1 MGFLNQIATGVS
13 SRITRIGS
21 SRRTSI
27 RLPLDLS
34 DALVAR
40 YRDDVALPLRQ
51 AQIKLLQVVLMTDA
65 FKTPA
70 TSAEDEP
77 ARVFQCVCGQEL
89 TVPGGS
95 TQTLRCLHCGRVISP
110 GMLEQSMASLE
121 ATVIGATTSD
131 TDDMLLMSDERLDHY
146 SLIDLLGAGG
156 MGAVYRARDESLQ
169 RYVAIKVI
177 RSRDGEGDRLRCER
191 LIQEAR
197 AQARVN
203 HPNVVHIYYVGTHES
218 CPFFAMELVPGQ
230 SLAMLIHQ
238 HRLTFSEIIR
248 IGLQAVDALRYSAS
262 LGIVHGD
269 VKPENILL
277 DEHGC
282 VKLSDFG
289 LASRAEKTDC
299 VQSQNG
305 PEGTLNYMAPE
316 VAAGQPADVRSDMY
330 SLGVM
335 FYEMTFGEL
344 PLATSTDNL
353 QESLR
358 LRQQATVKFPA
369 TWPTDRPTA
378 WKDVLSRLVHRD
390 PSERFG
396 SYEELTTELSRIRP
410 VTLLRAGRI
419 SRFVAWILDMTVTG
433 CLSGSGLALSLLIA
447 SLDPSQTTMQRILAP
462 IFICFAVILFR
473 ICGRL
478 QSTPGKKLLQ
488 LRIVDEFGLQPV
500 PWKLRL
506 SVVSTFLPYLGIVI
520 DTLMQAMFSIADW
533 PTEFKT
539 TLPGRIIGIV
549 SVFWILINA
558 IFLVFSGRR
567 QSLSDYLLG
576 LFVVLDS
583 GDGKE
588 R

>member
-1 MGFLNQIATGVS
+1 
-13 SRITRIGS
+13 
-21 SRRTSI
+21 
-27 RLPLDLS
+27 
-34 DALVAR
+34 
-40 YRDDVALPLRQ
+40 
-51 AQIKLLQVVLMTDA
+51 MTDA
-65 FKTPA
+65 IKPPT
-70 TSAEDEP
+70 TSAESELS
-77 ARVFQCVCGQEL
+77 RVFQCVCGHAL
-89 TVPGGS
+89 PVPGES
-95 TQTLRCLHCGRVISP
+95 TQTLQCIHCGRKISP
-110 GMLEQSMASLE
+110 GMLEQSMAAFG
-121 ATVIGATTSD
+121 ATVIGVTTSEA
-131 TDDMLLMSDERLDHY
+131 DDALLCSGDRLDHY
-146 SLIDLLGAGG
+146 SLLDLLGAGG

-169 RYVAIKVI
+169 RFVAIKVI
-177 RSRDGEGDRLRCER
+177 RSHDGEGDKLRSER

-197 AQARVN
+197 AQARVS

-218 CPFFAMELVPGQ
+218 CPFFAMEFVPGQ
-230 SLAMLIHQ
+230 SLAALIHR

-269 VKPENILL
+269 VKPGNILL
-277 DEHGC
+277 DEHGS

-289 LASRAEKTDC
+289 LASWAEAADC
-299 VQSQNG
+299 AQSQSG
-305 PEGTLNYMAPE
+305 PAGTLNYMAPE

-344 PLATSTDNL
+344 PLAASSDSL

-369 TWPTDRPTA
+369 TWPTDRPAA
-378 WKDVLSRLVHRD
+378 WKAVLSRLVHRD
-390 PSERFG
+390 PSERFE
-396 SYEELTTELSRIRP
+396 SYEELTIVLSRFRP

-419 SRFVAWILDMTVTG
+419 SRFVAWIMDMTITG

-447 SLDPSQTTMQRILAP
+447 TLDPSQTTMVRIMAP
-462 IFICFAVILFR
+462 IFIGFAAILFR
-473 ICGRL
+473 VCRRI

-488 LRIVDEFGLQPV
+488 LRIVDQFGLQPV

-506 SVVSTFLPYLGIVI
+506 SVVGTFLPYLGIVI
-520 DTLMQAMFSIADW
+520 DASMQAIFSIADW

-539 TLPGRIIGIV
+539 TLPGSFIGIV
-549 SVFWILINA
+549 SFLWILINA
-558 IFLVFSGRR
+558 IYLIFSGRK

-583 GDGKE
+583 GDRKD